1 MDDHGVRMVKNSE
14 SSSFNKCIE
23 AENIMVSNDT
33 RGNVNYMPTFD
44 TLHYLPR
51 IR

>member
-1 MDDHGVRMVKNSE
+1 MTMKHALFVKNSE

-33 RGNVNYMPTFD
+33 
-44 TLHYLPR
+44 
-51 IR
+51 